1 MFELEFYGAAG
12 EVTGSC
18 HILRIGKRQVLLDC
32 GMIQGGRDADA
43 RNSNPFP
50 FDASQ
55 IDAVVLSHA
64 HLDHSGRLPLLVR
77 RGFSGSIHTQNAS
90 QELCGILLKDAGY
103 LQESN
108 AARRNRRL
116 KPGEARAEALYTM
129 EDAKETLPYLTGHR
143 YHEWFDVCDGVRARF
158 LDAGH
163 IMGSAIVEVEVEQ
176 GADKR
181 TVVFSGD
188 LGQFDTPILRDPEF
202 PERADLVLMEST
214 YGDRTHRD
222 RADTLLE
229 LEELFDAAHAEKGNI
244 LVPAFAVGRSQEI
257 LYHLGKNFRKWRLDR
272 WRIFLDSPLAISATK
287 IYWDYPHLYDDEA
300 TKLSR
305 TMNPMPSL
313 PNLVLSQSAD
323 DSRRINEIEH
333 GAIIIAGS
341 GMCTGGRILHHL
353 KRNIF
358 RPRARILFTGY
369 QAYGTLGRR
378 IVDGSDEIRLYGDS
392 YKVKA
397 QVATV
402 GGLSAHGDCDDMSC
416 WYGSIS
422 GKPPVYLVH
431 GDEDA
436 AKAFKRKLSDEHSA
450 RVSLPRP
457 GTKVDLR
464 TVGQASRE

>member
-18 HILRIGKRQVLLDC
+18 HILRVGDRQVLLDC

-43 RNSNPFP
+43 RNTKPFP
-50 FDASQ
+50 FDATQ

-64 HLDHSGRLPLLVR
+64 HLDHSGRLPLLVK
-77 RGFSGSIHTQNAS
+77 RGFTGSIHTQNAS

-103 LQESN
+103 LQESD
-108 AARRNRRL
+108 ARRRNKRR
-116 KPGEARAEALYTM
+116 KHGSDRVVPLYTI
-129 EDAKETLPYLTGHR
+129 EDAEETLPYITGHR
-143 YHEWFDVCDGVRARF
+143 YHEWFDVCEGVRARF

-163 IMGSAIVEVEVEQ
+163 IMGSAIVEVELKQ
-176 GADKR
+176 GGDR
-181 TVVFSGD
+181 RVLVFSGD

-202 PERADLVLMEST
+202 PEHADLVLMEST
-214 YGDRTHRD
+214 YGGRTHRD

-257 LYHLGKNFRKWRLDR
+257 LYHLGKNFRNWRLDR
-272 WRIFLDSPLAISATK
+272 WRIFLDSPMAISATK
-287 IYWDYPHLYDDEA
+287 VYWNYPHLYDDEA

-305 TMNPMPSL
+305 TMNPMPSI
-313 PNLVLSQSAD
+313 PNLVLSKSAD
-323 DSRRINEIEH
+323 DSRRINEMEY
-333 GAIIIAGS
+333 GAIVIAGS
-341 GMCTGGRILHHL
+341 GMCTGGRIMHHL

-378 IVDGSDEIRLYGDS
+378 IVDGADEVRLFGDS
-392 YKVKA
+392 YNVKA
-397 QVATV
+397 QVSTV
-402 GGLSAHGDCDDMSC
+402 GGLSAHGDADDMSC
-416 WYGSIS
+416 WYGSIQ

-431 GDEDA
+431 GDKDA
-436 AKAFKRKLSDEHSA
+436 AKAFKRKLSEEHGA
-450 RVSLPRP
+450 RVTLPKP
-457 GTKVDLR
+457 GTTIDLR
-464 TVGQASRE
+464 DIPSATTE